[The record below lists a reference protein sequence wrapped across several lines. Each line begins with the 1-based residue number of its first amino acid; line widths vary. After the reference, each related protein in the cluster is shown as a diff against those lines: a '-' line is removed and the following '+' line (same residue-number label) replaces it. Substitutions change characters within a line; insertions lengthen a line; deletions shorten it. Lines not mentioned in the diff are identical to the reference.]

1 MAKPDSISSLDAHAG
16 YWVRWV
22 SNHVSHAFRLK
33 IEAHGVTAA
42 EWVLLRQ
49 LFDSGETHPSQLAES
64 LGMTR
69 GAISKLITRLLDKGL
84 VTREES
90 ANDRR
95 YQDIELTRAAVNLV
109 PKLTKLADDN
119 DEEFFGVLTKSE
131 RKNLMDILKKLAE
144 LHQLTRMPVE

>member
-69 GAISKLITRLLDKGL
+69 GAISKLVDRLSAKGHI
-84 VTREES
+84 VRTS
-90 ANDRR
+90 ASGDRR
-95 YQDIELTRAAVNLV
+95 YKTVKLAASGRKLV
-109 PKLTKLADDN
+109 PILAALADQN
-119 DEEFFGVLTKSE
+119 DAEFFGHLGAAEVAYLTTTL
-131 RKNLMDILKKLAE
+131 KNIVARRQLKAV
-144 LHQLTRMPVE
+144 PVD